1 MLTKEIKD
9 MSENEITELLS
20 DKTKELYELVNQIN
34 KETEHTAVT
43 LAHAGLAQD
52 LEEGTQIIG
61 QGTMVGSSQHLT
73 ALLSNDEDMEH
84 IAYMLTMK
92 SIVSEMQEEADE

>member
-43 LAHAGLAQD
+43 LAHARACPRP
-52 LEEGTQIIG
+52 
-61 QGTMVGSSQHLT
+61 
-73 ALLSNDEDMEH
+73 
-84 IAYMLTMK
+84 
-92 SIVSEMQEEADE
+92 